1 MKKILG
7 FIILILI
14 GTVLVAAGTQRPHK
28 KYRHV
33 RTNKK
38 AWARQDATSDTL
50 TIDEYSPKVWVSWDS
65 ILICTDVTYNDVEV
79 DITNQLHD
87 YAVIKFHYSF
97 ERLTPELDERIDIS
111 TWDDGIYMIR
121 IYMKYNPE
129 VCMYGYFAKGDQYED
144 EAETLNDEIS
154 AVTTVLEDRTGLH
167 DNAIYDL
174 QGHRVAPQHMIESH
188 IYYIQNGKK
197 FRK

>member
-14 GTVLVAAGTQRPHK
+14 GTILVAAGTQRPNK

-38 AWARQDATSDTL
+38 AWARLDATSDTL
-50 TIDEYSPKVWVSWDS
+50 SIDEYAPEVWVSWDS
-65 ILICTDVTYNDVEV
+65 ILICTDGTYNDVEV
-79 DITNQLHD
+79 GITDQLHD
-87 YAVIKFHYSF
+87 YAVIKHYSF
-97 ERLTPELDERIDIS
+97 EQLTPELDERIDIS

-121 IYMKYNPE
+121 IYMKYDPE
-129 VCMYGYFAKGDQYED
+129 VCMYGYFAKGEQYE
-144 EAETLNDEIS
+144 AEVESLNDEIS
-154 AVTTVLEDRTGLH
+154 SVTTMVKDRTGLH

-174 QGHRVAPQHMIESH
+174 QGHRVAPQHMIKGQ
-188 IYYIQNGKK
+188 IYIQNG
-197 FRK
+197 RKYRK

>member
-14 GTVLVAAGTQRPHK
+14 GTILVAAGTQRPNK

-38 AWARQDATSDTL
+38 AWARLDATSDTL
-50 TIDEYSPKVWVSWDS
+50 SIDDYAPEVWVSWDS

-79 DITNQLHD
+79 GITDQLHD
-87 YAVIKFHYSF
+87 YAVIKHDSF
-97 ERLTPELDERIDIS
+97 EQLTPELDERIDIS

-121 IYMKYNPE
+121 IYMKYDPE
-129 VCMYGYFAKGDQYED
+129 VCMYGYFAKGEQYEA
-144 EAETLNDEIS
+144 EAEALNDEIS
-154 AVTTVLEDRTGLH
+154 SVTTVVKDRTGLH
-167 DNAIYDL
+167 DHAIYDL
-174 QGHRVAPQHMIESH
+174 QGHRVAPQHMIKGQ
-188 IYYIQNGKK
+188 IYIQNGRK